1 MIDTFRLNSSLT
13 ACQQHVL
20 LEEPTKQSSIH
31 SSSVKEP
38 SMSSLP
44 KSAGE
49 YISVYIYF
57 YIYNLLYIS
66 ESTDF
71 STMVSAL
78 QDANSYDLPLLI
90 TLQSES
96 SLPTLIVETTDS
108 VKLPADSIQSGK
120 RKYT

>member
-38 SMSSLP
+38 SLP